1 MIPDAKE
8 KYDPSKNEHS
18 AAMANGAV
26 AAARPTLS
34 GMAKKP
40 EAPQP
45 TSWAIYKVTTV
56 ATWLGTIEAPDEAAA
71 IEKAAQEFKTDGQLV
86 RAVAGR

>member
-1 MIPDAKE
+1 VE
-8 KYDPSKNEHS
+8 KHTVAPQWLIG
-18 AAMANGAV
+18 GAV
-26 AAARPTLS
+26 AAGLPMLA
-34 GMAKKP
+34 GMAKKLEP
-40 EAPQP
+40 PQP

-71 IEKAAQEFKTDGQLV
+71 IEKAAQEFKTDGQLL